1 VGQFNRNL
9 IAKYGSASRSM
20 WPAAERHLPTV
31 RKSIEHSVVE
41 MERVLNAEL
50 RTRGPR

>member
-1 VGQFNRNL
+1 
-9 IAKYGSASRSM
+9 M
-20 WPAAERHLPTV
+20 WPAAERHLVTV